1 MTTARPAKT
10 RNEGQWALG
19 NREPLNDTEQIKHED
34 APLNVRD
41 RVLNVYAKKGF
52 DSIDKS
58 DLRGRFRWMGL
69 YTQREQGYDG
79 NWTGDEHIDTIEAKY
94 FMMRVRSDGKPI
106 GSLGERPSP
115 LRLASHLVSCLPA
128 RSTKVRAQSVHTT
141 REPGRRLS
149 TGSPGAVVPWLRL
162 RSGW

>member
-19 NREPLNDTEQIKHED
+19 NRKPLNDTEQIKHQD

-41 RVLNVYAKKGF
+41 RILNVYAEQGF

-94 FMMRVRSDGKPI
+94 FMMRGRCAGQAMSAATLPTLGQVSTEFARDTADI
-106 GSLGERPSP
+106 GN
-115 LRLASHLVSCLPA
+115 
-128 RSTKVRAQSVHTT
+128 
-141 REPGRRLS
+141 RENVQFHWIQIENVPEIWRRLE
-149 TGSPGAVVPWLRL
+149 AVGLQTTDVCL
-162 RSGW
+162 